1 MKKTFNFI
9 INSND
14 RNIIEVPY
22 YEFNEVI
29 NNELFRKVFVIDLIN
44 MNREKVIN
52 LLNNFNFF
60 QEQFG
65 HNLYYDLN
73 NRFRKNNTLLFLYN
87 DDLREIINII
97 RNQMVNNYDY
107 FLKDFITEGVFKN
120 ITNIDAI
127 LQENNMVV
135 SDKIIN
141 TSGFNL
147 LYGPNNSG
155 KTILLNKISDTLDTR
170 IFNCFNIK
178 RENLEESELFKFY
191 YKLLT
196 NKDIVEIY
204 STIDII
210 YYNLCFGLTYA
221 KLNNKI
227 LLLDD
232 IGWLSIDKRNIIN
245 IIDNLNEFLYTN
257 GIVVTACNE
266 TVKTLVKNRVY
277 NPNIVEF

>member
-1 MKKTFNFI
+1 MKKIFNFI
-9 INSND
+9 IDPNN

-29 NNELFRKVFVIDLIN
+29 NNDLFKKVFVIDLIN
-44 MNREKVIN
+44 MSEEKVIK
-52 LLNNFNFF
+52 LLNNLDGF
-60 QEQFG
+60 QKQFG
-65 HNLYYDLN
+65 HNLYYDMSN
-73 NRFRKNNTLLFLYN
+73 KFRKNHTLLFLYN

-97 RNQMVNNYDY
+97 KNRIVNNYDY

-127 LQENNMVV
+127 LQEKEIVA

-155 KTILLNKISDTLDTR
+155 KTILLNKISDTLDAR
-170 IFNCFNIK
+170 IFNCFNIQK
-178 RENLEESELFKFY
+178 DILEENELFKFY

-196 NKDIVEIY
+196 NKDIIEIY
-204 STIDII
+204 STIDKI
-210 YYNLCFGLTYA
+210 YYNLCLGLTYA

-232 IGWLSIDKRNIIN
+232 IGWLSIDKINTIN

-257 GIVVTACNE
+257 GLVVTSCNE
-266 TVKTLVKNRVY
+266 TVKTLIKNRVY